1 MEKKYHHGDLK
12 TQLIKAGLHTIQ
24 EDGIGKVSLRKL
36 AQMCNVSEAAPYSHF
51 KNKDEL
57 LIAIQEYVTGQLQ
70 NWLEDAY
77 ERTEHSNSPEAI
89 LNMGKAYVLFFI
101 KYPEYYSFLFSQPCL
116 KIDLSANNRAND
128 FEPFRYYKEKVY
140 LVYRSKGM
148 SEERIKYGVIAMWA
162 KVHGIASIA
171 SMKSVDKDF
180 EWEDVLEKILVE

>member
-1 MEKKYHHGDLK
+1 MDKQYHHGDLK
-12 TQLIKAGLHTIQ
+12 TQLIKSGLHMIQ

-51 KNKDEL
+51 KNKEEL

-70 NWLEDAY
+70 KCLEDAY
-77 ERTEHSNSPEAI
+77 ERTEHINTPKAI
-89 LNMGKAYVLFFI
+89 LNMGKAYVRFFI
-101 KYPEYYSFLFSQPCL
+101 EYPEYYSFLFTQPSL
-116 KIDLSANNRAND
+116 KIDLSVNSGAND
-128 FEPFRYYKEKVY
+128 FEPFRYYKEKAY
-140 LVYRSKGM
+140 LVYQREGI

-171 SMKSVDKDF
+171 SMKGVEKDF